1 MNRNPRI
8 SEIAKILAILRVE
21 HESYT
26 YVDKISQTSS
36 KDLALYYIREA
47 LRDYHSLM
55 ARGFPKTGQLAKNV
69 SFEGAEREIEKIRG
83 LSGAVELREEL
94 STITAQALAEAA
106 RILSQ
111 AEQEKSEKGEERE
124 GAASGRGG

>member
-1 MNRNPRI
+1 MSRSPKI

-21 HESYT
+21 HGSYT
-26 YVDKISQTSS
+26 YIDKISHTSS
-36 KDLALYYIREA
+36 RDLAVYYIREA

-55 ARGFPKTGQLAKNV
+55 TRGFSNPLAENLARTV
-69 SFEGAEREIEKIRG
+69 SFEGVEREIERIRG

-106 RILSQ
+106 RILSWVQ
-111 AEQEKSEKGEERE
+111 REEERQE
-124 GAASGRGG
+124 ATAPG